1 MPSNN
6 PSSVLAASP
15 SSDTSNG
22 MVSSWPSTN
31 TRPTMPQT
39 VTQAGDRAQQRRAI
53 TPVDNGEPVS

>member
-1 MPSNN
+1 MPSNS

-31 TRPTMPQT
+31 TRPTIPRRSRKPVT
-39 VTQAGDRAQQRRAI
+39 VPSSDEQS
-53 TPVDNGEPVS
+53 PP